1 MSLNAMR
8 LTSRDM
14 ARARVMLRDQSKG
27 EDPYELLDD
36 EGDLENRDKRRV
48 LIIWCLRS
56 REDPD
61 FTWDM
66 AWDVPFSEVY
76 ADDDEPEEGA
86 EGDGVD
92 PLAVVAPSSSPN
104 DAAAPKTRPPG
115 DAPARSSATST
126 PSPPTSTTT

>member
-1 MSLNAMR
+1 MALNAMQ

-27 EDPYELLDD
+27 EDPYDLLDD
-36 EGDLENRDKRRV
+36 DGEPENRDARRV

-76 ADDDEPEEGA
+76 AKDDDEDEAEEI
-86 EGDGVD
+86 GDAD
-92 PLAVVAPSSSPN
+92 PLQGAAPSSSPN
-104 DAAAPKTRPPG
+104 DGASSKRKPRAAAPE
-115 DAPARSSATST
+115 
-126 PSPPTSTTT
+126 PS

>member
-1 MSLNAMR
+1 MSLNAMQ

-36 EGDLENRDKRRV
+36 DGDPENRDKRRV

-56 REDPD
+56 RTDPD

-66 AWDVPFSEVY
+66 AWDVPFAEVY
-76 ADDDEPEEGA
+76 GDDEDEDA
-86 EGDGVD
+86 EPD
-92 PLAVVAPSSSPN
+92 
-104 DAAAPKTRPPG
+104 
-115 DAPARSSATST
+115 
-126 PSPPTSTTT
+126 PPTARPGSPGPEGEPRPANGQKPRRRGGVPAPN